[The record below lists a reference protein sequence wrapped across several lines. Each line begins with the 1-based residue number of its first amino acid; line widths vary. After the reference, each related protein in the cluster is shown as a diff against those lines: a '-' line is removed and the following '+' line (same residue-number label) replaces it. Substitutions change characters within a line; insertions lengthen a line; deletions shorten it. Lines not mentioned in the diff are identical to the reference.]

1 MKNVTGESEIY
12 QQEALADAER
22 RYLRRQKPVEVRRRR
37 FSRSGWP
44 AVRRRIVIGVATVC
58 AILVLYQGARFFL
71 FSPTV
76 KLAAYD
82 QIEVVGNHYV
92 SRAAVTE
99 RFAADLGQSI
109 LRVPLEQ
116 RRATLENI
124 PWVAQ
129 AGVQRALPNHIRVE
143 LIERTPVAFLRT
155 TAGLTLLDA
164 QGVILER
171 PLEAEFHF
179 PVVTGLTEAMPLADR
194 EKRMRLFL
202 DFLRDVDLARPG
214 AGDNVSEV
222 DLADAGDV
230 RATLTGLAALE
241 AQDSLLVRFGDQDF
255 VNKYRLLLDNLDQWH
270 ARTGRI
276 ESVDLRFARQVVVN
290 PEQESAATRP

>member
-1 MKNVTGESEIY
+1 MKNVTGESEMY

-22 RYLRRQKPVEVRRRR
+22 RYLRRQNPVEVRRRR
-37 FSRSGWP
+37 FSRRGWP
-44 AVRRRIVIGVATVC
+44 AVRRWIVGVVATVC
-58 AILVLYQGARFFL
+58 AIFVLYQGARFFL
-71 FSPTV
+71 FSPAV
-76 KLAAYD
+76 KLAGYD

-99 RFAADLGQSI
+99 RFAPDLGQSV

-116 RRATLENI
+116 RRAALENI

-129 AGVQRALPNHIRVE
+129 VSVQRALPNRIRVE
-143 LIERTPVAFLRT
+143 LTERTPVAFLRT
-155 TAGLTLLDA
+155 TAGLTLVDA

-171 PLEAEFHF
+171 PLEAAFHF
-179 PVVTGLTEAMPLADR
+179 PVVTGLTEAMQLADR

-202 DFLRDVDLARPG
+202 DFLRDVDLARSG
-214 AGDNVSEV
+214 ASDNVSEV

-230 RATLTGLAALE
+230 RATLTGLNALE
-241 AQDSLLVRFGDQDF
+241 TQDTLLVRFGDQDF

>member
-1 MKNVTGESEIY
+1 MKNATGESEMY

-37 FSRSGWP
+37 FSRRGWP
-44 AVRRRIVIGVATVC
+44 AVRRWIVMSAAAVC
-58 AILVLYQGARFFL
+58 AIFVLYQGAHFFL

-76 KLAAYD
+76 KLAAYG

-92 SRAAVTE
+92 SRATVTE
-99 RFAADLGQSI
+99 RFASDLGQSI
-109 LRVPLEQ
+109 LRVPLDQ
-116 RRATLENI
+116 RRAALENI

-129 AGVQRALPNHIRVE
+129 VSVQRALPNHIRVE
-143 LIERTPVAFLRT
+143 LAERTPVAFLRT
-155 TAGLTLLDA
+155 TAGLTLVDA

-222 DLADAGDV
+222 DLADPGDV
-230 RATLTGLAALE
+230 RATLTGLNALE
-241 AQDSLLVRFGDQDF
+241 TQDTLLVRFGDQDF